1 MSNELTLIENGQ
13 LTHQAITI
21 ITTYESAMAKMK
33 AEYDTFREALLKAME
48 ENGVYS
54 IKGDGLAV
62 TYIAPSQ
69 REVFDS
75 KKFRNDNPDL
85 YDAYVKLSP
94 VKSSIR
100 IKADF

>member
-1 MSNELTLIENGQ
+1 MSNKLTLIQDKQ
-13 LTHQAITI
+13 LTAQAVAI
-21 ITTYESAMAKMK
+21 IHGYESAMAKIK

-62 TYIAPSQ
+62 TYIAPTQ

-100 IKADF
+100 IKVDF